1 MARNALCWHQDS
13 VVPNF
18 HSSQLCCQ
26 TLANTAEGAAARP
39 RRSEVLA
46 DMKEGISRLPDFV
59 KGKRRG
65 TGEGL
70 NERLLPEGASWAEC
84 GSVGNAS
91 ESGHESP
98 TTVPGEG
105 GSSYEDS
112 ALERTTSPQSLRSSD
127 YSHSSTAIQASEG
140 CGAKQR
146 HERSIYLPDVMR
158 QIPRT
163 RGGLITV
170 EGGGVE
176 AVPIVRGDDVR
187 VALHNEGFQSLVQ
200 LLPTAGPG
208 CGAFAIDC
216 TDGTR
221 AGFLSGISF
230 L

>member
-1 MARNALCWHQDS
+1 
-13 VVPNF
+13 
-18 HSSQLCCQ
+18 
-26 TLANTAEGAAARP
+26 
-39 RRSEVLA
+39 
-46 DMKEGISRLPDFV
+46 MKEGISRLPDFV

-98 TTVPGEG
+98 TTPGEG
-105 GSSYEDS
+105 GSWYEDDAS
-112 ALERTTSPQSLRSSD
+112 ERTTSPQSMRSSD

-140 CGAKQR
+140 CGAQQR
-146 HERSIYLPDVMR
+146 HKRSICLPDVMR

-163 RGGLITV
+163 RGGLNTV

-187 VALHNEGFQSLVQ
+187 MALHNEGFQSLVQ

-216 TDGTR
+216 TDGAR

>member
-187 VALHNEGFQSLVQ
+187 VALRNEGFQSLVQ

>member
-1 MARNALCWHQDS
+1 
-13 VVPNF
+13 
-18 HSSQLCCQ
+18 
-26 TLANTAEGAAARP
+26 
-39 RRSEVLA
+39 
-46 DMKEGISRLPDFV
+46 MKEGISRLPDFV

-70 NERLLPEGASWAEC
+70 NEHLLPEGASWTEC
-84 GSVGNAS
+84 GSVQNAS

-98 TTVPGEG
+98 TTPGEG
-105 GSSYEDS
+105 GSSYEDG

-140 CGAKQR
+140 CGAQQR
-146 HERSIYLPDVMR
+146 HERSICLPDVMR

-163 RGGLITV
+163 RGGLNTV

-216 TDGTR
+216 TDGAR